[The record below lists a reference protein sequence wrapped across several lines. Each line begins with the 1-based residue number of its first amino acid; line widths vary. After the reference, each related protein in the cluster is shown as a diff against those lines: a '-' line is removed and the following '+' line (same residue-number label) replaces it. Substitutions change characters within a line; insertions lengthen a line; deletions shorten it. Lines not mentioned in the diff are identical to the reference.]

1 MWWLIF
7 LYIIPGMITTILLP
21 RFIEYQGGQEFL
33 KITLENYDEEY
44 YSYYIVGCSLFPIIN
59 ILFAVLMIYWSCTG
73 NF

>member
-1 MWWLIF
+1 
-7 LYIIPGMITTILLP
+7 MITTILLP